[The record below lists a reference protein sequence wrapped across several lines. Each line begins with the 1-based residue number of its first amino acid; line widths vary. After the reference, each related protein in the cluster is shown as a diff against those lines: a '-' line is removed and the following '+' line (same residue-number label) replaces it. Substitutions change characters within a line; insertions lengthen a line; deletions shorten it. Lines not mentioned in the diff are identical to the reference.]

1 MREKIKN
8 TIHIT
13 CTGIDLTTVTNI
25 EFYVRQVNFFG
36 CYSPTVISPSD
47 MVVVI
52 PFEDA
57 YKLKQG
63 NANVQFAYTDE
74 NGVPQA
80 TESNTVSVGE
90 LLKEKGYDPI

>member
-1 MREKIKN
+1 MREKIQN
-8 TIHIT
+8 TLKIT
-13 CTGIDLTTVTNI
+13 CPDLDLTTVSNI

-36 CYSPTVISPSD
+36 CYSPTVISPSE

-63 NANVQFAYTDE
+63 NSEVQFAYTDA
-74 NGVPQA
+74 NGTPQA
-80 TESNTVSVGE
+80 TEVNTVSVGD
-90 LLKEKGYDPI
+90 LLKEKGYDPV